1 MMALGTQES
10 SLSLRM
16 EAKLASLR
24 VMDNRRS
31 VDKKNKPRYV
41 MIDWISTLQ
50 MKVNQTPRHELL
62 ISRLE
67 ALIQLQ
73 VVLVLDDRGS

>member
-1 MMALGTQES
+1 MMKS
-10 SLSLRM
+10 SSD
-16 EAKLASLR
+16 
-24 VMDNRRS
+24 V
-31 VDKKNKPRYV
+31 VDKDRPRYV
-41 MIDWISTLQ
+41 MIDRISTLQ

-73 VVLVLDDRGS
+73 VVFMQDDRGS